1 MVLRAKNRRGIYCL
15 LCKIGARKPTTCL
28 LVSFAAQGLDVH
40 GPLRVSVRAYKL
52 LERRPRK
59 GYHLIIVGKIIL
71 AYPTNCS
78 IFPFLVC
85 YTSESV
91 IFPFFYVNLSR

>member
-1 MVLRAKNRRGIYCL
+1 MVLRAKNRQGIYCL

-52 LERRPRK
+52 LERRPLK
-59 GYHLIIVGKIIL
+59 GYL
-71 AYPTNCS
+71 P
-78 IFPFLVC
+78 
-85 YTSESV
+85 
-91 IFPFFYVNLSR
+91 